1 MYICNVIFVCNI
13 YLMIASKADI
23 RTDMI
28 MKTHKLL
35 WKNLLAKQK
44 SGLSGVF
51 PNSGSLV
58 LLRTV
63 LAY

>member
-1 MYICNVIFVCNI
+1 
-13 YLMIASKADI
+13 MIASEADI

-28 MKTHKLL
+28 MKTHKFL
-35 WKNLLAKQK
+35 WKNLFANQK

-58 LLRTV
+58 LLPNRFSV
-63 LAY
+63 LV